1 MVIIFHF
8 FGLGRDFCF
17 KGIRAPNAKVGEFRG
32 PLREAGIA
40 TLHRPISN
48 EFMGDVVH

>member
-32 PLREAGIA
+32 MLREAEIA
-40 TLHRPISN
+40 SPHGPISN
-48 EFMGDVVH
+48 ELMADVVH

>member
-1 MVIIFHF
+1 MVINYHF

-40 TLHRPISN
+40 TLHKPISN
-48 EFMGDVVH
+48 EFMADVVH